1 MNRYLKSLA
10 TTLLLVLAQYA
21 YGQTTTVTGTVVD
34 TSGNALIAASAVLL
48 ETADSTLVGFG
59 LTNDKGLFKIA
70 NIKAGQYVAQITY
83 VGYGTVGK
91 VVDISASDKNEDLGQ
106 IIMYT
111 ADNQLAEVTV
121 KASFIPIV
129 VKKDTIEYSADAF
142 KVRPNA
148 TVEDLLKQLP
158 GIEVEDD
165 GSITAQGEDVTRVTV
180 DGKTFFGDDP
190 KLATR
195 NLPAEAVDKV
205 QVIDRKSD
213 KAQFTGVDDGER
225 LKEVNLELKEDH
237 KQGLF
242 GDVTAGIGSNQDS
255 YQYES
260 KFNLN
265 RFTDKWQVSA
275 LGSYNNINQEFFGL
289 NDMYGIRRGGN
300 QASPGITSTL
310 GAGINAVY
318 TQGQELELSTSYFAS
333 SADTRLTRLS
343 NSEIFRNDGTFSTV
357 TDEASQSDV
366 INHNIEVEL
375 EWTPDTTNRF
385 EIETSLQYGLG
396 DFMQVESA
404 SNRLS
409 TRSVSQLS
417 QDEVGNTQSYDLDL
431 ELEYTRKLKKPG
443 RSISAQLDVGRS
455 SEVDELLL
463 DQSNLLIDDPTGPGS
478 FDILQ
483 DQIAD
488 LDNDSYLARL
498 SYTEPISDRLFLDII
513 AKRSNR
519 NSTSIRDFF
528 DLDPNDQTISN
539 LNEALST
546 TFDNAYQYT
555 WGGLQLQR
563 NYDKVKVTAG
573 IDYKLSQIS
582 GMIANGTSVN
592 NDFQFV
598 LPRLILNWDKA
609 RLRVSYSTSVQEP
622 STTQLSPILDNT
634 DPNNLYQGNPDLRP
648 EYTHNVNAR
657 WYFWDSFT
665 FRNFFVNASMRY
677 TLDNIVTAR
686 DISPSLVRT
695 SRPIN
700 VEDQL
705 FSSINLSY
713 GQPINALRIKGRAS
727 VGYAYTNG
735 LNFINGRESEVTTT
749 APSIRLQVENLDND
763 VISVRLST
771 RLRWNTNSY
780 SLTELD
786 DQQLLSQRY
795 QADVILDFGKGW
807 TLDQEVNYNIFT
819 QEHQASNESFVL
831 WNATLQKSLLNDRLA
846 VRLRAFDILGQNQAI
861 TQSTSTD
868 SVTESISNTL
878 TRYGM
883 LSVMYK
889 LSDFNPQKGFRVIR
903 MD

>member
-1 MNRYLKSLA
+1 MNHYLQALSTLV
-10 TTLLLVLAQYA
+10 LLLIATA
-21 YGQTTTVTGTVVD
+21 SYGQTTTVTGTVVD
-34 TSGNALIAASAVLL
+34 TSGNALVAASAVLL

-59 LTNDKGLFKIA
+59 LTNDDGFFKIG

-91 VVDISASDKNEDLGQ
+91 LVDIAATDKKEDLGQ

-142 KVRPNA
+142 KVKPNA

-165 GSITAQGEDVTRVTV
+165 GSIKAQGEDVTRVTV

-190 KLATR
+190 KMATR

-225 LKEVNLELKEDH
+225 VKEVNLELKEDH

-242 GDVTAGIGSNQDS
+242 GDVTAGIGQDQNN
-255 YQYES
+255 YRYES

-265 RFTDKWQVSA
+265 RFTDNWQISA

-300 QASPGITSTL
+300 QVSPGITSTL
-310 GAGINAVY
+310 GAGVNAVY
-318 TQGQELELSTSYFAS
+318 TKGQEIELSTSYFAS

-343 NSEIFRNDGTFSTV
+343 DSEIFRNDGTFSTL

-366 INHNIEVEL
+366 LNHSVEVEL
-375 EWTPDTTNRF
+375 EWTPDTINRF
-385 EIETSLQYGLG
+385 EVETSLEFGLG
-396 DFMQVESA
+396 DFTQAESA
-404 SNRLS
+404 SNKLS
-409 TRSVSQLS
+409 TRSISELS
-417 QDEVGNTQSYDLDL
+417 QDEVGNTQTFDLDV
-431 ELEYTRKLKKPG
+431 ELEYTRKLKKAG
-443 RSISAQLDVGRS
+443 RSISAQLDLGRS
-455 SEVDELLL
+455 SELDELLL
-463 DQSNLLIDDPTGPGS
+463 DQSNILLDDPTGPGTFS
-478 FDILQ
+478 ILQ

-488 LDNDSYLARL
+488 LDNDSYLARV
-498 SYTEPISDRLFLDII
+498 SYTEPLSDRLYLDII

-528 DLDPNDQTISN
+528 DLDPNDQTIRN
-539 LNEALST
+539 LNEALSA

-573 IDYKLSQIS
+573 VDYKLSQIS
-582 GMIANGTSVN
+582 GVVANGASVS
-592 NDFQFV
+592 NDFRFV

-609 RLRVSYSTSVQEP
+609 RVRVSYSTSVREP

-648 EYTHNVNAR
+648 EYTHTVNAR

-665 FRNFFVNASMRY
+665 FRNFFVNTSMRY

-686 DISPSLVRT
+686 EISPSLVRT

-700 VEDQL
+700 VEDQVTG
-705 FSSINLSY
+705 SMSLSY
-713 GQPINALRIKGRAS
+713 GQPINPLRVKARAS
-727 VGYAYTNG
+727 LGYSYTNG

-749 APSIRLQVENLDND
+749 APTLRLQVENLDNE
-763 VISVRLST
+763 VLSVRLSS
-771 RLRWNTNSY
+771 RFRWNTNSY
-780 SLTELD
+780 SLTELN
-786 DQQLLSQRY
+786 DQRLLSQRY

-819 QEHQASNESFVL
+819 QENQSSSESFVL
-831 WNATLQKSLLNDRLA
+831 WNATLQKSLMNDRLA
-846 VRLRAFDILGQNQAI
+846 IRLRGFDLLGQNQAI
-861 TQSTSTD
+861 IQSTTTD

-878 TRYGM
+878 TSYGM
-883 LSVMYK
+883 ISVMYK
-889 LSDFNPQKGFRVIR
+889 LSDFNPQRGFRVFR